1 MPHFKPIQRNLH
13 LALGPR
19 GDVDALA
26 ARLNEDMPRAL
37 RQDMQN
43 HLNRLQRG
51 GRQLD
56 ALMVLH
62 LTLPEDDRTR
72 ARWTRLAETQAVRQI
87 DRHRLLHRATSD
99 RESIGGATLRAGP
112 PQPENR
118 LKTPPRCHHRAPNG
132 PAAGRITHL

>member
-19 GDVDALA
+19 GDVDALPP
-26 ARLNEDMPRAL
+26 RLNEDMPRAL

-87 DRHRLLHRATSD
+87 DRRRLLHRATSD
-99 RESIGGATLRAGP
+99 RE
-112 PQPENR
+112 
-118 LKTPPRCHHRAPNG
+118 
-132 PAAGRITHL
+132 